1 MFVVPRNPL
10 NAPDSS
16 RTTQTQSR
24 SAAQQRQRG
33 AGAAAFSLPQ
43 AATPRTVRGEE
54 TTNTLRG
61 SQNPVTPAVATANST
76 SVPAATTGRLEA
88 SGTGMQKL
96 LDTMASLGM
105 STSGLNIT
113 YSEDFIG
120 YPGGGYMNKQIN
132 VTAGGKTERFS
143 ADLTDRNPFVTAYE
157 LQSYFGVTPTANGA
171 NGNIRR

>member
-1 MFVVPRNPL
+1 MFVVPRNQL
-10 NAPDSS
+10 NAPASA

-33 AGAAAFSLPQ
+33 AATAFSLPQ
-43 AATPRTVRGEE
+43 AATPRTVRGQE
-54 TTNTLRG
+54 TTNTVRG

-76 SVPAATTGRLEA
+76 SVSATTTGNLEA

-120 YPGGGYMNKQIN
+120 YPGGGYMNRQIN